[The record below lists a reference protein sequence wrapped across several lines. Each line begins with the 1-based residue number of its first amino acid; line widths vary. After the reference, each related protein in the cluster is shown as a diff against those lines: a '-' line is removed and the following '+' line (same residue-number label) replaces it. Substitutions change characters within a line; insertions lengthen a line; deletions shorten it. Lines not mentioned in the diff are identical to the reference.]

1 MSTAPAGS
9 ASSNAPQVAAK
20 LLRAGEQVRIAL
32 TGELDDLGSRIAAEM
47 RRRAPTFRSTLANSI
62 AVRSEDALVRFV
74 SPGVDYALWVEKGR
88 KPGKGLPRLTDVSA
102 ASAKAWLEAMLV
114 AGRRKANPKYRR
126 AREGSRRR
134 GVEDQELVD
143 AYMAWSRAVKFRGI
157 KARPF
162 VAPTAAAFRGVVP
175 QSLADAV
182 RRGVQRAGLGQGGG
196 TAPTGGRP

>member
-1 MSTAPAGS
+1 MTTGAN

-20 LLRAGEQVRIAL
+20 LLRAGEQVRLAL
-32 TGELDDLGSRIAAEM
+32 TGELDGLGSRVAAEM

-62 AVRSEDALVRFV
+62 TTRSEDVLVRFV
-74 SPGVDYALWVEKGR
+74 SPGVNYALWVEKGR
-88 KPGKGLPRLTDVSA
+88 RPGKGLPRLTDVSA
-102 ASAKAWLEAMLV
+102 ASARAWLEAMLV

-126 AREGSRRR
+126 AREGTRRR
-134 GVEDQELVD
+134 SAEDQELVD

-162 VAPTAAAFRGVVP
+162 VAPTAEAFRGVVP

-182 RRGVQRAGLGQGGG
+182 RRGIQRSGLGQGGG
-196 TAPTGGRP
+196 VPAAGGRP